1 MKPPSLFVR
10 TLSPGERQ
18 RLQAG
23 LRSPEA
29 FTLRRC
35 QILLASASGHSPA
48 RIARN
53 LGCTAVSVR
62 NAIHAF
68 HSEGLDCLRQKSCRP
83 KTAHTLLVPD
93 HADVLRLVL
102 HLSPRLY
109 GFARSTWTLAL
120 LAEVCH
126 RRGWTP
132 RVKSIEAIRQ
142 AIARLG
148 GSWRRAKRWIRS
160 PDPAYARKKHAR
172 DRLRRLAESHPEW
185 VLGFQDETWWSRLA
199 LPALSSWTDAQPLPL
214 VAQDRPKSDSD
225 PKALCCYGLLR
236 ADTQQMLLRFVSGRP
251 VSQVTED
258 YLGWVCQQLA
268 SEGKKA
274 LLLVWDNASWHTSV
288 RVRHWIKAH
297 NRRVR
302 QEGAVR
308 IVVCGLPVKAPWLN
322 RIEPQW
328 VHGKKAITEPE
339 RLLSAAEVETRV
351 CEYYGCEQDEHLIQI
366 KTPKKKSTK
375 RKKAA

>member
-1 MKPPSLFVR
+1 MRPPTLFVR
-10 TLSPGERQ
+10 PLNAGEHQ

-23 LRSPEA
+23 LRSSEA

-53 LGCTAVSVR
+53 RGCTAVSVR

-68 HSEGLDCLRQKSCRP
+68 HSEGLDCLREKSSRP

-132 RVKSIEAIRQ
+132 RVLSIEAIRQ

-172 DRLRRLAESHPEW
+172 DRLLRLAESHPEW
-185 VLGFQDETWWSRLA
+185 VLGFQDETWWWRLA
-199 LPALSSWTDAQPLPL
+199 LPSLSSWTAAQPLQL
-214 VAQDRPKSDSD
+214 VEQDRPKGDLD

-258 YLGWVCQQLA
+258 YLGWVCEQLA

-288 RVRHWIKAH
+288 RVRDWIKAH
-297 NRRVR
+297 NQRVR
-302 QEGAVR
+302 QEGGVR

-339 RLLSAAEVETRV
+339 RLLSAAEVEARV
-351 CEYYGCEQDEHLIQI
+351 CEYYDCDQEEHLIQI
-366 KTPKKKSTK
+366 KTPKKTSTK
-375 RKKAA
+375 RKKVA